1 MKMVEPES
9 DSVSVHELD
18 KQMEVISQT
27 RAFNIPY
34 VYISA
39 DRLITHVT

>member
-1 MKMVEPES
+1 MKMVEPE
-9 DSVSVHELD
+9 SVSVHELD

-27 RAFNIPY
+27 QAFNIPY
-34 VYISA
+34 VYINA